1 MKKLKA
7 LALVLAV
14 MMCMVGFAG
23 CSNSG
28 DEKKDSDAKTTESAD
43 ATEEAVS
50 EEIPEGGTFTVGFDA
65 SFPPYGYTADDGS
78 YTGFDIELATEVAA
92 RRGWTIQLQAI
103 DWDSKDFELS
113 SRAIDCIWNGFT
125 MNGRE
130 DEYTWSRAY
139 VDNSQVFVV
148 KSDSGIASPADLA
161 GKNVVVQADS
171 SAEAALNE
179 EENAEL
185 TASFAQLLSV
195 PEYNTAFLNLES
207 GAVDAVAMDIGVA
220 QYQIESRGE
229 GYEILEEKLAT
240 EQYGIGFLLGNT
252 ALRDQVQ
259 ETLDEM
265 MADGKFMEIAEKYGL
280 QDSVI
285 MKEDADSNTAASSE
299 ESAEV
304 TEAAQ

>member
-1 MKKLKA
+1 
-7 LALVLAV
+7 
-14 MMCMVGFAG
+14 
-23 CSNSG
+23 
-28 DEKKDSDAKTTESAD
+28 
-43 ATEEAVS
+43 
-50 EEIPEGGTFTVGFDA
+50 
-65 SFPPYGYTADDGS
+65 
-78 YTGFDIELATEVAA
+78 
-92 RRGWTIQLQAI
+92 
-103 DWDSKDFELS
+103 
-113 SRAIDCIWNGFT
+113 

-220 QYQIESRGE
+220 EYQIESRGE